1 MHQEDLSSLPMQKE
15 HFRENTWARGDQR
28 GSPFLSCLTETSQHF
43 QELLYRLCL
52 TLFSLFP
59 QTTKLK
65 QILS

>member
-15 HFRENTWARGDQR
+15 HFRENTWARGDHR
-28 GSPFLSCLTETSQHF
+28 GSPFLPCLTETSQHF
-43 QELLYRLCL
+43 QELLCRLCL